1 MSFSF
6 LILLYVSFFGKK
18 NRTDKDKLPFAVR
31 KEKHNTGTH
40 GLLWS
45 ISMRAKVPGGCR
57 LQFDQIARD
66 VQYRMPSSKDDIMRS
81 TWFCCYSNCDNC
93 FNAFR
98 EENCCYRSKASPLSF
113 LFVTCRPYPLLKPFG
128 YGQETEQLTFK
139 LKQAGMLEN
148 SVDLWG
154 TIIYS
159 LNMD

>member
-1 MSFSF
+1 MSPSSVKRTE
-6 LILLYVSFFGKK
+6 LIKTNFPLPFVKK
-18 NRTDKDKLPFAVR
+18 NITLEHMDY
-31 KEKHNTGTH
+31 
-40 GLLWS
+40 
-45 ISMRAKVPGGCR
+45 MRAKVPGGCH

-66 VQYRMPSSKDDIMRS
+66 VQCRMPSSKDDIMRS
-81 TWFCCYSNCDNC
+81 TWFCYYSNCDNC

-148 SVDLWG
+148 AVDFWG